1 MRKMTVGLTTVALL
15 AAAGWAESVDA
26 VLPNGRRIR
35 PVGTWTKL
43 APYPFALTVR
53 GDGRQIVVPC
63 IGWPFSLNIVDRPGT
78 AQERVRQIP
87 EGRENDPGVEVH
99 AGVAYSPDG
108 RLLYDATGDSGAVD
122 VWETQEWTRVA
133 RIPLGPESFAAT
145 VALSGDGRILYA
157 LDQGNWRVV
166 VVDTAARRVV
176 GSAPTGVNPLEM
188 TLGPDGRRLYV
199 TNSGLFE
206 YKTVKGVTKEDP
218 LATGLRFPPF
228 GYPSKEARA
237 VLGDEN
243 SVRGSSLWTYSV
255 SGDGKLEVTA
265 KLRLGKRIAGDKVG
279 GAAPAGVAVDGGRVY
294 VALAHEDTLAVVTAD
309 GEKVEREI
317 ALTPFS
323 GRGFEDGHRRAL
335 RGVMPMGVA
344 VGGGRIYVT
353 EAGIDAVAMVDEA
366 SGRVLGHLPVGWYPA
381 ATAISAD
388 GKTLWVVNNKGK
400 GAGPNGKE
408 AGETS
413 RERGN
418 YIGSLEYGSLS
429 AIKIGGTEDLGA
441 DTKNVIAN
449 NLAARGEGERVPRV
463 KHVFLVIRENRT
475 FDEILGDLPGVNG
488 APQLARWG
496 MKGWAEE
503 DARVRD
509 VRVTPNAHAM
519 AERFGTSD
527 AFFVDSDVSADGHRW
542 ALGAAPAPWMNMSWT
557 TEYGGRRKEDWFSEA
572 PGRRALGGGADAPM
586 PEDEPEFGML
596 WEHIAGSGLTL
607 RNYGEGLELEGADEM
622 DGSAPEGQ
630 RLVLD
635 SPVPEPVYVSTDR
648 KYPTFNLGIPDQF
661 RYREFV
667 RDFSA
672 LVRAGKAPALTVIRL
687 PVDHTTKPRPG
698 DGYPYRASYVADN
711 DLALGEIVEWISQSA
726 IWKDSA
732 LIAIEDDAQGGVDH
746 VDAHRSVLVVAS
758 PYAKRG
764 HVSHRHV
771 SMGSV
776 QRTIYEMLGLG
787 PLNLEDALAD
797 DLGDMFQ
804 ATPDLEP
811 FRAKPSDKRVFDPGK
826 ARLARPKTAAE
837 AKALLQCDDPREIR
851 REFGR

>member
-1 MRKMTVGLTTVALL
+1 MRKMTVGLITVAFL
-15 AAAGWAESVDA
+15 AAGWAANVDA
-26 VLPNGRRIR
+26 VLPNGRKIR

-43 APYPFALTVR
+43 APYPFALAVR

-145 VALSGDGRILYA
+145 VALSRDGMTLFA

-166 VVDTAARRVV
+166 VVDTARRQVV
-176 GSAPTGVNPLEM
+176 ASAPTGVNPLEM
-188 TLGPDGRRLYV
+188 TLAPDGRRLYV

-206 YKTVKGVTKEDP
+206 YKTVKGARKEDT
-218 LATGLRFPPF
+218 LATGLGFPPF
-228 GYPSKEARA
+228 GYPSKEARTA
-237 VLGDEN
+237 LGDEN

-255 SGDGKLEVTA
+255 GEDGKLEVTA
-265 KLRLGKRIAGDKVG
+265 KLRLGKRIARDTVG

-294 VALAHEDTLAVVTAD
+294 VALAHEDTLAVVTSN

-317 ALTPFS
+317 GLTPFS
-323 GRGFEDGHRRAL
+323 GRAFEDGHGRAL

-353 EAGIDAVAMVDEA
+353 EAGIDAVAVVDEA
-366 SGRVLGHLPVGWYPA
+366 SGKVLGHLPVGWYPA
-381 ATAISAD
+381 AAAVSPD

-400 GAGPNGKE
+400 GAGPNGGE

-413 RERGN
+413 REKGN
-418 YIGSLEYGSLS
+418 YIGTLEYGSLS
-429 AIKIGGTEDLGA
+429 AIRIGGTDDLGA
-441 DTKNVIAN
+441 ETRKVIAN

-488 APQLARWG
+488 VPGLARYG
-496 MKGWAEE
+496 
-503 DARVRD
+503 D
-509 VRVTPNAHAM
+509 RVTPNVHAM
-519 AERFGTSD
+519 ALRFGTSD

-542 ALGAAPAPWMNMSWT
+542 AMGAAPAPWMSMSWT
-557 TEYGGRRKEDWFSEA
+557 TDYGGRRKEDWFSEA
-572 PGRRALGGGADAPM
+572 PGRRALGGGSDAPM

-596 WEHIAGSGLTL
+596 WEHIAGSGLAL

-622 DGSAPEGQ
+622 DGAAPEGQ
-630 RLVLD
+630 RLILD

-667 RDFSA
+667 RDFSQS
-672 LVRAGKAPALTVIRL
+672 VKEGRAPALTVIRL
-687 PVDHTTKPRPG
+687 PDDHTAKPRPE

-711 DLALGEIVEWISQSA
+711 DLALGNIVDWISHSA
-726 IWKDSA
+726 IWKDSV
-732 LIAIEDDAQGGVDH
+732 LFAIEDDAQGGVDH

-764 HVSHRHV
+764 HVSHRHG

-776 QRTIYEMLGLG
+776 QRTIYEMLGIG

-797 DLGDMFQ
+797 DLEDMFQ
-804 ATPDLEP
+804 AAPDVEAYTA
-811 FRAKPSDKRVFDPGK
+811 RPSDERVFDPGK

>member
-1 MRKMTVGLTTVALL
+1 MTVGLIAAALL
-15 AAAGWAESVDA
+15 AAVGWAANVDA

-43 APYPFALTVR
+43 APYPFSLAVR
-53 GDGRQIVVPC
+53 ADGRQIVVPC

-78 AQERVRQIP
+78 AKESVRQIP

-108 RLLYDATGDSGAVD
+108 ALLYDATGDSGAVD
-122 VWETQEWTRVA
+122 VWETREWKKAA

-145 VALSGDGRILYA
+145 VALSRDGKTLYA

-166 VVDTAARRVV
+166 VVDTAARRMV

-188 TLGPDGRRLYV
+188 TLDPDGRRLYV

-206 YKTVKGVTKEDP
+206 YKTVKGASKDDV
-218 LATGLRFPPF
+218 LAGGLRFPPF

-255 SGDGKLEVTA
+255 GEGGQLEVTA
-265 KLRLGKRIAGDKVG
+265 KLRLGKRIAGDTVG
-279 GAAPAGVAVDGGRVY
+279 GAAPAGGAVDGGRVY
-294 VALAHEDTLAVVTAD
+294 VALAHEDMLAVVTAD

-323 GRGFEDGHRRAL
+323 GREFEDGRGRPL
-335 RGVMPMGVA
+335 RGVMPMGVV

-353 EAGIDAVAMVDEA
+353 EAGIDAVAVVDEA
-366 SGRVLGHLPVGWYPA
+366 SGKVLEHLPVGWYPA
-381 ATAISAD
+381 AAAISPD
-388 GKTLWVVNNKGK
+388 GKTLWVVNNKGR
-400 GAGPNGKE
+400 GAGPNSGA

-413 RERGN
+413 REKGN
-418 YIGSLEYGSLS
+418 YIGTLEYGSLS
-429 AIKIGGTEDLGA
+429 GIRIGETTDLGA
-441 DTKNVIAN
+441 ETKRVLAN
-449 NLAARGEGERVPRV
+449 NMAARGEEERAPRV

-488 APQLARWG
+488 APGLARWG
-496 MKGWAEE
+496 
-503 DARVRD
+503 RQ
-509 VRVTPNAHAM
+509 VTPNAHAM
-519 AERFGTSD
+519 AERFGTND
-527 AFFVDSDVSADGHRW
+527 NFYVDSDVSADGHRW
-542 ALGAAPAPWMNMSWT
+542 AMGAAPAPWMNMSWT
-557 TEYGGRRKEDWFSEA
+557 ADYGGRRKEDWFSKA
-572 PGRRALGGGADAPM
+572 PGRRALGGGSDAPM

-622 DGSAPEGQ
+622 DGAAPEGQ
-630 RLVLD
+630 RLILD
-635 SPVPEPVYVSTDR
+635 SPVPEPVYISTDR

-667 RDFSA
+667 RNFSE
-672 LVRAGKAPALTVIRL
+672 LVKEGRAPALTVIRL
-687 PVDHTTKPRPG
+687 PGDHTAKPRPE

-711 DLALGEIVEWISQSA
+711 DLALGKIVDWISHSA

-732 LIAIEDDAQGGVDH
+732 LFAIEDDAQGGVDH

-758 PYAKRG
+758 PYARRG
-764 HVSHRHV
+764 HVSHRHG

-776 QRTIYEMLGLG
+776 QKTIYEMLGLG

-804 ATPDLEP
+804 AVPDLEP
-811 FRAKPSDKRVFDPGK
+811 YTAKPADGRVFDARK

-837 AKALLQCDDPREIR
+837 ARELLDCDNPREID
-851 REFGR
+851 REFERGR

>member
-1 MRKMTVGLTTVALL
+1 MRKMTVGLIALALL
-15 AAAGWAESVDA
+15 AAAGWAANVDA
-26 VLPNGRRIR
+26 VLPNGRQIR
-35 PVGTWTKL
+35 PMGTWTKL
-43 APYPFALTVR
+43 APYPFALAVR

-78 AQERVRQIP
+78 AEESVRQIP

-108 RLLYDATGDSGAVD
+108 KMLYDATGDSGAID

-133 RIPLGPESFAAT
+133 RIRLGAERFAAT
-145 VALSGDGRILYA
+145 VALSRDGKFLYA

-166 VVDTAARRVV
+166 VVDTATRRVV
-176 GSAPTGVNPLEM
+176 GSASTGVNPLEM
-188 TLGPDGRRLYV
+188 TLAPDGRRLYV

-206 YKTVKGVTKEDP
+206 YKRVKGARKEDT
-218 LATGLRFPPF
+218 LATGLRFPLF

-237 VLGDEN
+237 ALGDEN

-255 SGDGKLEVTA
+255 GGDGELEVRA
-265 KLRLGKRIAGDKVG
+265 KLRLGKRIAGDTVG

-294 VALAHEDTLAVVTAD
+294 VALAHEDSLAVVTGD

-323 GRGFEDGHRRAL
+323 GRESEDGHGRAL
-335 RGVMPMGVA
+335 RGVMPIGVA

-353 EAGIDAVAMVDEA
+353 EAGIDAVAVVDGA
-366 SGRVLGHLPVGWYPA
+366 SGKVLGHLPVGWYPA
-381 ATAISAD
+381 AAAISPD

-413 RERGN
+413 REKGN
-418 YIGSLEYGSLS
+418 YIGTLEYGSLS
-429 AIKIGGTEDLGA
+429 GIRIGEEVDLGQE
-441 DTKNVIAN
+441 TREVLAN
-449 NLAARGEGERVPRV
+449 NLAARGGAGRVPRV

-488 APQLARWG
+488 APGLARWG
-496 MKGWAEE
+496 
-503 DARVRD
+503 RQ
-509 VRVTPNAHAM
+509 VTPNAHAM

-527 AFFVDSDVSADGHRW
+527 NFYVDSDVSADGHRW
-542 ALGAAPAPWMNMSWT
+542 AMGAAPAPWMNMSWT
-557 TEYGGRRKEDWFSEA
+557 SDYGGRRKEDWFSEA
-572 PGRRALGGGADAPM
+572 PGRRALGGGSDAPM

-630 RLVLD
+630 RLILD
-635 SPVPEPVYVSTDR
+635 SPAPEPVYVSTDR

-661 RYREFV
+661 RYQEFV
-667 RDFSA
+667 RNFSE
-672 LVRAGKAPALTVIRL
+672 LVKEGRAPALTVIRL
-687 PVDHTTKPRPG
+687 PDDHTAKPRPG

-711 DLALGEIVEWISQSA
+711 DLALGEIVDWISHSA

-732 LIAIEDDAQGGVDH
+732 LFAIEDDAQGGVDH
-746 VDAHRSVLVVAS
+746 VDAHRSVLLVAS
-758 PYAKRG
+758 PYARRG
-764 HVSHRHV
+764 HVSHRHG

-787 PLNLEDALAD
+787 PLNLEDALAG

-804 ATPDLEP
+804 AAPDVEAYTARP
-811 FRAKPSDKRVFDPGK
+811 PDKRVFDPGK

-837 AKALLQCDDPREIR
+837 ARELLECDDPREIE

>member
-1 MRKMTVGLTTVALL
+1 MRKMTAGLITVALL
-15 AAAGWAESVDA
+15 AAAGWAANVDA

-43 APYPFALTVR
+43 APYPFALAVR

-63 IGWPFSLNIVDRPGT
+63 IGWPFSLNIVDRRGT
-78 AQERVRQIP
+78 AEQSVRQIP
-87 EGRENDPGVEVH
+87 ERRENDPGVEVH
-99 AGVAYSPDG
+99 AGVAYSPEG

-122 VWETQEWTRVA
+122 VWETRDWKKAA

-145 VALSGDGRILYA
+145 VALSRDGKTLYA

-166 VVDTAARRVV
+166 VVDTATRRVV

-188 TLGPDGRRLYV
+188 TLAPDGRRLYV

-206 YKTVKGVTKEDP
+206 YMTVKGARKAGT

-228 GYPSKEARA
+228 GYPSKEARTA
-237 VLGDEN
+237 LGDEN

-255 SGDGKLEVTA
+255 GEDGKLEVTA
-265 KLRLGKRIAGDKVG
+265 KLRLGKRIAGDTVG
-279 GAAPAGVAVDGGRVY
+279 GAAPAGVAADGGRVY
-294 VALAHEDTLAVVTAD
+294 VALAHEVTLAVVTAD
-309 GEKVEREI
+309 GEKMEREI

-323 GRGFEDGHRRAL
+323 GREFEDGHGRAL

-353 EAGIDAVAMVDEA
+353 EAGIDAVAVVDEA
-366 SGRVLGHLPVGWYPA
+366 SGKVLGHLPVGWYPA
-381 ATAISAD
+381 GAAISPD
-388 GKTLWVVNNKGK
+388 GKTVWVVNNKGK
-400 GAGPNGKE
+400 GAGPNGGE

-413 RERGN
+413 RKTGN
-418 YIGSLEYGSLS
+418 YIGTLEYGSLS
-429 AIKIGGTEDLGA
+429 AIRIGGTDDLGA
-441 DTKNVIAN
+441 ETTRAIAN

-488 APQLARWG
+488 VPGLARYG
-496 MKGWAEE
+496 
-503 DARVRD
+503 D
-509 VRVTPNAHAM
+509 RVTPNVHAM
-519 AERFGTSD
+519 APRFGTSD
-527 AFFVDSDVSADGHRW
+527 NFYVDSDVSADGHRW
-542 ALGAAPAPWMNMSWT
+542 AMGAAPGPWMNMSWT
-557 TEYGGRRKEDWFSEA
+557 SDYGGQRKEDWFSEA
-572 PGRRALGGGADAPM
+572 PGRRALGGGSDAPM

-622 DGSAPEGQ
+622 DGAAPEGQ
-630 RLVLD
+630 RLILD
-635 SPVPEPVYVSTDR
+635 SPAPEPVYVSTDR

-661 RYREFV
+661 RYREFI
-667 RDFSA
+667 RNFSE
-672 LVRAGKAPALTVIRL
+672 LVKEGRAPALTVIRL
-687 PVDHTTKPRPG
+687 PDDHTAKPRPE

-711 DLALGEIVEWISQSA
+711 DLALGKIVDWISHSA

-732 LIAIEDDAQGGVDH
+732 LFAIEDDAQGGVDH

-758 PYAKRG
+758 PYARRG
-764 HVSHRHV
+764 HVSHRHG

-776 QRTIYEMLGLG
+776 QRTIYEMLGIG

-804 ATPDLEP
+804 AAPDVEAYTA
-811 FRAKPSDKRVFDPGK
+811 RPSDKRVFDPGK

-837 AKALLQCDDPREIR
+837 AKALLECDDPREIR
-851 REFGR
+851 REYGR